1 MKTKVAAIIL
11 TFYLAI
17 LLFVNAT
24 ILERHTLLVCF
35 DIGTAVIL
43 LGAALLGSDDDG
55 RA

>member
-1 MKTKVAAIIL
+1 MSNKVAAILL
-11 TFYLAI
+11 TIYLAI
-17 LLFVNAT
+17 LLFTNAT

-43 LGAALLGSDDDG
+43 LAAGFLGGEDG